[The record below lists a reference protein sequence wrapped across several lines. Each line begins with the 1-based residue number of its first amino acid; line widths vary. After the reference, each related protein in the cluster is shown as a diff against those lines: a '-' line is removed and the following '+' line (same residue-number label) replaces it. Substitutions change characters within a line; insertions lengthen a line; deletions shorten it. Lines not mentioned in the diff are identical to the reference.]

1 MAPAPGGHHMRRA
14 STLIELLVV
23 IGIIAILIGL
33 TLPAVQ
39 KVRSAARRTADVN
52 NLKQLGLGVQNYVSA
67 HDRLPPAVTRENGKD
82 RWWFGAVDPA
92 DPEPQKSDVTG
103 GHLMPYL
110 ENNEAALQVP
120 AQAPGPVWLTF
131 NGSSGGYGYNYR
143 YLAPTV
149 FTPAGSVWTPVKL
162 VHVSSTSQTIAFV
175 DAAGTRPGW
184 DRPVEVA
191 IAEPPSR
198 QLPSCHFR
206 FFGKVCNVLFVDGH
220 VESRTDRVRNP
231 VAPGE
236 DPILAPLRD
245 QENLFDIGTTDV
257 LWDRD

>member
-1 MAPAPGGHHMRRA
+1 MRRRGF
-14 STLIELLVV
+14 SLIELLVV

-39 KVRSAARRTADVN
+39 KIRAAARRTADIN
-52 NLKQLGLGVQNYVSA
+52 NLKQIGLGVHNYASA
-67 HDRLPPAVTRENGKD
+67 FGSLPPAVTREKGKD
-82 RWWFGAVDPA
+82 RWWFGSVDPA
-92 DPEPQKSDVTG
+92 DPEPMKSDVTG
-103 GHLMPYL
+103 GHIMPFL

-131 NGSSGGYGYNYR
+131 NGSTGGYGYNYR
-143 YLAPTV
+143 YLAPTE
-149 FTPAGSVWTPVKL
+149 FTSAGPVWTPVKL
-162 VHVSSTSQTIAFV
+162 TQVSSTSRTIAFV
-175 DAAGTRPGW
+175 NAAGTRPGW
-184 DRPVEVA
+184 NRPVEVA

-206 FFGKVCNVLFVDGH
+206 LTGRLCNVLYLDGH
-220 VESRTDRVRNP
+220 VETHTQPTRNP
-231 VAPGE
+231 PAAGE

-245 QENLFDIGTTDV
+245 KENLFDIGTTDE